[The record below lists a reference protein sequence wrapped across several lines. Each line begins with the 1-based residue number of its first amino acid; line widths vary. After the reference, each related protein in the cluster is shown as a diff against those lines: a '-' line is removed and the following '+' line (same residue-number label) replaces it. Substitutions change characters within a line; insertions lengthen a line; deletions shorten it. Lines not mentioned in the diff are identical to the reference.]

1 MKTRT
6 HWDIFC
12 HVVDNYGDI
21 GVCWRLAR
29 QLASEHQLQVRLW
42 VDDLTRFA
50 KLAPSLDPT
59 GVSQVL
65 CNVEIRHWTIPFPD
79 VDPAELVIEAF
90 ACDLPENY
98 LANMAAKSEKP
109 LWINLEYL
117 SAEPWIEDRHGLPSP
132 HPRLPLTKYFFF
144 PGFTLPSGGLLRE
157 AGLFAARNA
166 FQNSTQAKAAW
177 WQALGITPQADA
189 LTVSLFAY
197 PNAPFGALLEAWSA
211 APAPI
216 VCVVPETPFSA
227 HLAAAFGCDSL
238 PAGKRVQRGNL
249 TLIGLPFLPQPEYDH
264 LLWACDLNFVRGED
278 SFVRAQWAGK
288 PLIWQIYPQQ
298 DAVHREKLQA
308 FLATYCRGAPEIQA
322 LPGFWQAWNGFDGN
336 AADAWPALAATL
348 PALNRHAQRWATQ
361 LAQQPELAAKLVN
374 FSKKSL

>member
-6 HWDIFC
+6 HWDVFC

-42 VDDLTRFA
+42 VDDLASFA
-50 KLAPSLDPT
+50 KLAPALDPT
-59 GVSQVL
+59 CVSQIL
-65 CNVEIRHWTIPFPD
+65 CGVEIRHWTVPFPD
-79 VDPAELVIEAF
+79 VEPAELVIEAF
-90 ACDLPENY
+90 ACDLPQNY
-98 LANMAAKSEKP
+98 LAAMAAKSEKP

-117 SAEPWIEDRHGLPSP
+117 SAETWIEDRHGLPSP

-144 PGFTLPSGGLLRE
+144 PGFTQRSGGLLRE
-157 AGLFAARNA
+157 AGLFTTRNA
-166 FQNSTQAKAAW
+166 FQNSTQAKITW
-177 WQALGITPQADA
+177 WQALGITPRADA

-197 PNAPFGALLEAWSA
+197 PNAPFGPLLEAWSA
-211 APAPI
+211 GPTPI
-216 VCVVPETPFSA
+216 VCVVPEAPFSA
-227 HLAAAFGCDSL
+227 HLAAAFSCDSL
-238 PAGKRVQRGNL
+238 SAGKRVQRGNL
-249 TLIGLPFLPQPEYDH
+249 TLIGLPFLPQPEYDR

-298 DAVHREKLQA
+298 DAVHREKLET
-308 FLATYCRGAPEIQA
+308 FLATYCRAAPETQT
-322 LPGFWQAWNGFDGN
+322 LPGFWRAWNGFDGN
-336 AADAWPALAATL
+336 PADAWPALVATL
-348 PALNRHAQRWATQ
+348 SALNRHAQRWATQ